1 MGGGLFKTNITTMN
15 KEEELLDVTLKILVA
30 LEEPNLKM
38 NQEDR
43 DSLDFLNDSM
53 SFFIEQGELD
63 RALQEGKQLLK
74 KLDEIRQV

>member
-1 MGGGLFKTNITTMN
+1 MN

-30 LEEPNLKM
+30 LEGPNLKM

-53 SFFIEQGELD
+53 SFFIEQGEFD
-63 RALQEGKQLLK
+63 RALQEGKRLLK

>member
-1 MGGGLFKTNITTMN
+1 
-15 KEEELLDVTLKILVA
+15 
-30 LEEPNLKM
+30 M